1 MRRDKLLYNMSFAH
15 FARMMESA
23 PPKSKKEDD
32 SEEGKAKKDKKSSEA
47 AKKNSQAWYGPFHL
61 VMECTHMC
69 CTGKPKV
76 DCDCGCCKGKRS
88 KLKKRPKKTK
98 ELPDRFELSQPY
110 AGEAKEMKKRKIPA
124 ILRFYKANAQKNPF
138 KFFLQELL
146 LFVPFGL
153 AENGDT
159 KDLLKHSDE
168 KVAQLYDKYQEH
180 IREVKQQVCL
190 FAC

>member
-1 MRRDKLLYNMSFAH
+1 M
-15 FARMMESA
+15 
-23 PPKSKKEDD
+23 
-32 SEEGKAKKDKKSSEA
+32 
-47 AKKNSQAWYGPFHL
+47 
-61 VMECTHMC
+61 
-69 CTGKPKV
+69 

-190 FAC
+190 FVC